1 MGCRSNSTGYRRTLQ
16 TRIATASLT
25 LYDAPAGRV
34 AVYYGAADIV
44 TGLAF
49 TQADELIDFIKSNPL

>member
-1 MGCRSNSTGYRRTLQ
+1 MGYRKTLQ

-25 LYDAPAGRV
+25 LYDAPAGRI
-34 AVYYGAADIV
+34 AVCYGAADTV

-49 TQADELIDFIKSNPL
+49 TQVDELIDFIKSNPL